1 MGRECGDT
9 EAERDRQAH
18 LEAERARGSSKRLAT
33 AAYSHEETA
42 RRREQRSKAQIAPR
56 GIVTATKQEA
66 KTMLSGPEVA
76 EVMKSKPQR
85 LPDLVLEGPHE
96 APPEFHEDWTIVEG
110 SSYDN
115 RKWEQELKRRDKRN
129 LLIHAKLAAGRPA
142 WYMSSGNSMWPLV
155 HSGDACTLHPIQAAT
170 AIRVGNIVFCLV
182 QTNNL
187 YYTHIVRDIETRE
200 WLDEPKYCIG
210 NIRGRINGWCFREH
224 IFGVVVNAQT
234 PGGNGEYYPRPEPQ
248 PRFALA
254 SWFLKEGRKKE
265 AEQLCLPV
273 SPSR

>member
-1 MGRECGDT
+1 MMSVPWQIRLDMGRECGDT

-56 GIVTATKQEA
+56 SIVTATKQEA

-110 SSYDN
+110 SNCDPA
-115 RKWEQELKRRDKRN
+115 KWEVEQKRRDKRN
-129 LLIHAKLAAGRPA
+129 RLIHAQLAEGRPA
-142 WYMSSGNSMWPLV
+142 CVLGEQHV
-155 HSGDACTLHPIQAAT
+155 AAR
-170 AIRVGNIVFCLV
+170 AV
-182 QTNNL
+182 
-187 YYTHIVRDIETRE
+187 
-200 WLDEPKYCIG
+200 W
-210 NIRGRINGWCFREH
+210 
-224 IFGVVVNAQT
+224 
-234 PGGNGEYYPRPEPQ
+234 
-248 PRFALA
+248 
-254 SWFLKEGRKKE
+254 
-265 AEQLCLPV
+265 
-273 SPSR
+273 